1 MALDSIEGE
10 PVIWESRMYEKE
22 VPTGMIS
29 MIRLAAREKIIYALT
44 KTKAYILSSRG
55 NQVLQSCEI
64 NGVTVS
70 IVRRRRTRPSM
81 MGAIHSGGNLE
92 VVGDVL
98 FIKQGKVLMKFIEV
112 EEPDNFVKIFNAKEV
127 SEMKISTPAPT
138 DETLPISNK
147 SIEQNETALDNSEG
161 KTLGNEIWRFGP
173 VIRSPKFL
181 WTPKED
187 AMSMTEIA
195 SKNFRESFT
204 GRYVKVF
211 YVITS
216 QKAMVVNAKDETKVY
231 AEVNIDECEIVVQN
245 TRMVTATS
253 VLYGARR
260 RDILL
265 FLLLHIP
272 PKNKVM
278 IGDILFICGGVPG
291 LSFGVVPD
299 PEKVVENVKSFLK
312 TVKYK

>member
-10 PVIWESRMYEKE
+10 PVIWESRMYEE
-22 VPTGMIS
+22 APSGLIS
-29 MIRLAAREKIIYALT
+29 MIRQAAGEKIIYALT
-44 KTKAYILSSRG
+44 ETKAYILSSRG
-55 NQVLQSCEI
+55 KEVLQSCEI

-70 IVRRRRTRPSM
+70 IIRRIKVGR
-81 MGAIHSGGNLE
+81 GNLE
-92 VVGDVL
+92 EVGDVL
-98 FIKQGKVLMKFIEV
+98 FIKQGRVLMKFIEV
-112 EEPDNFVKIFNAKEV
+112 EKPDNFVKIFNAKKV
-127 SEMKISTPAPT
+127 SEMKLPTPAPT

-147 SIEQNETALDNSEG
+147 SIEQNETSLDNSEG

-187 AMSMTEIA
+187 AMSMTEIIF
-195 SKNFRESFT
+195 KNFRESFT

-211 YVITS
+211 YLITR
-216 QKAMVVNAKDETKVY
+216 QKAMVVDAKDETKVY
-231 AEVNIDECEIVVQN
+231 AEVNIDECEMVVQN
-245 TRMVTATS
+245 TRMVPAMGVYKS
-253 VLYGARR
+253 YGGRR

-265 FLLLHIP
+265 LLLLHIRP
-272 PKNKVM
+272 RNKVI
-278 IGDILFICGGVPG
+278 IGDILFLCGGVPG
-291 LSFGVVPD
+291 LSFGRVPD